1 MKSPVVLKIISLE
14 CSFTSS
20 EYEISQFVI
29 NNPDYVI
36 ANSISEL
43 ANKINT
49 SEASINRFCRKVGF
63 KGFNK
68 FKMALAQSNTQLD
81 RMSENEVDADN
92 LLDYITYDYQQMI
105 LSTCA
110 LLEKEDVEEVASLIP
125 LASKVFMY
133 PIYTTSFV
141 VGEFSFKL
149 RQLGIDVIE
158 LKDHL
163 EAQLAIEYMNSDSLL
178 ITVVP
183 SVTSKGVLPFLDK
196 IRTKNVK
203 TVLISENDNPKL
215 SDLIDVKILIPGS
228 MTAKNPL
235 VISNSPMISLV
246 FDIIYATILKNNKA
260 FRQRKLSSDTIIDSF
275 EAAESARYEW

>member
-1 MKSPVVLKIISLE
+1 MYRNGGTMKSPVVLKIISLE
-14 CSFTSS
+14 SSFTSS

-163 EAQLAIEYMNSDSLL
+163 EAQLAIEYMNYSGLAHLL
-178 ITVVP
+178 SISGLHMMTLIGIMFFI
-183 SVTSKGVLPFLDK
+183 SKWILLRFEYIALNYNVFK
-196 IRTKNVK
+196 ISS
-203 TVLISENDNPKL
+203 I
-215 SDLIDVKILIPGS
+215 
-228 MTAKNPL
+228 
-235 VISNSPMISLV
+235 ISLV
-246 FDIIYATILKNNKA
+246 IRSIVLFISLK
-260 FRQRKLSSDTIIDSF
+260 
-275 EAAESARYEW
+275 